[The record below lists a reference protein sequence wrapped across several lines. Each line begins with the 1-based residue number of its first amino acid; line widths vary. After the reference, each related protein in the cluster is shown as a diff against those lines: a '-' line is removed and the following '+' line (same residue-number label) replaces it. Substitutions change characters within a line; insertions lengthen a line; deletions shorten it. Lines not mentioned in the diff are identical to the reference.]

1 MLSLLH
7 IENVAVIE
15 KTDIVFYDGFH
26 VLTGETGA
34 GKSIIID
41 AINMVLGERTS
52 RDIIRKGKEKAY
64 VCATFV
70 DLSDQVLQYFDSQG
84 VCPDEDGNMILERE
98 IYKNGRGICKVNGRP
113 VSTTVLKGLAV
124 SLINIHGQHDSQSL
138 LHSESHIGYLDAYI
152 GSEQLLE
159 EYRPLYEHLK
169 EVEGRLKEL
178 TQNEMDRER
187 KLDLLRYQAEE
198 IQRADLTE
206 GEDEE
211 LTARRDVLIN
221 SERIHQSVEESYAL
235 LYDGGDD
242 FQSAHDLISQA
253 YDAVRNVAQYDENL
267 QKCEKALENITYA
280 LDDAVEYLRDAR
292 EGIEY
297 SEGELDDIE
306 NRLALISRLKR
317 KYGADVAEILQYL
330 AQVEKQLDEL
340 DHSQYHLQQLREEH
354 QRASHAVED
363 KARQLHE
370 FRLERAR
377 LLAEQ
382 IEEELHFLNMENASF
397 EVRIEKHTDCEGN
410 PIYRPSGC
418 DDVEFLIRTNKG
430 EDFKPLV
437 KIASGGELS
446 RIMLALKNI
455 MTKGDFVGT
464 LIFDEI
470 DTGISGR
477 AASRVAHK
485 MKEIAALKQVLCVS
499 HLVALAAR
507 ADHHYLISKDGSEH
521 TRTSVTELEGEAR
534 VQEIARLIGGEE
546 ITETTLA
553 NAREIL
559 AGG

>member
-15 KTDIVFYDGFH
+15 KTDIAFYEGFH

-52 RDIIRKGKEKAY
+52 RDIIRKGQDKAY

-70 DLSDQVLQYFDSQG
+70 ELGEQVLRLFDAQG
-84 VCPDEDGNMILERE
+84 FCPDEDGNIILERE
-98 IYKNGRGICKVNGRP
+98 IHRNGRGNCKINGRP
-113 VSTTVLKGLAV
+113 VSTTTLKSLTV

-152 GSEQLLE
+152 GSEPLLE
-159 EYRPLYEHLK
+159 AYRPLYEHMRQL
-169 EVEGRLKEL
+169 EGRLQQL
-178 TQNEMDRER
+178 SQNEMDRER
-187 KLDLLRYQAEE
+187 KLDLLRYQQEE
-198 IQRADLTE
+198 ISRADLSE

-211 LTARRDVLIN
+211 LAARRDVLLN
-221 SERIHQSVEESYAL
+221 SERIHQSVEEGYAL

-242 FQSAHDLISQA
+242 FHSAHDLISQA
-253 YDAVRNVAQYDENL
+253 YEAVRGVARYDENL
-267 QKCEKALENITYA
+267 EKCEKVLENITYE
-280 LDDAVEYLRDAR
+280 LEDAVECLRDAR

-297 SEGELDDIE
+297 SEGELDEIE

-317 KYGADVAEILQYL
+317 KYGADVAEVLHYL
-330 AQVEKQLDEL
+330 SQVEQQLDEL
-340 DHSQYHLQQLREEH
+340 EHSQQNLEQLQKEYGNVCR
-354 QRASHAVED
+354 AVEEQSR
-363 KARQLHE
+363 KLHQ

-382 IEEELHFLNMENASF
+382 IEKELHFLNMENASF
-397 EVRIEKHTDCEGN
+397 EVRMEKHTDCEGN

-430 EDFKPLV
+430 EDMKPLV

-446 RIMLALKNI
+446 RIMLALKNT

-485 MKEIAALKQVLCVS
+485 MKEIAAHKQVLCVS

-521 TRTSVTELEGEAR
+521 TRTTVTELEGEAR
-534 VQEIARLIGGEE
+534 VQEVARLIGGEE